1 MDAKQALLPPKD
13 LQFVLETG
21 AATESVL
28 FTGLND
34 EYE

>member
-1 MDAKQALLPPKD
+1 MDAKQAPLPPKD